1 MTPEYR
7 GSWVVRRQT
16 RRPVFWTVLLAAI
29 PLGLI
34 AGVAFFLN
42 ICGG

>member
-16 RRPVFWTVLLAAI
+16 RRPVIWTVLLAAL
-29 PLGLI
+29 PLGVCL
-34 AGVAFFLN
+34 GVTFFLN
-42 ICGG
+42 IAR